1 MGWDR
6 IKLATTHRDTLWAR
20 PPPSLSSLYYLPRL
34 SFTMTMSTG
43 LKSLFFL
50 RYLSVFLALGLTA
63 ATSAAAIKGEVPLL
77 PL

>member
-1 MGWDR
+1 
-6 IKLATTHRDTLWAR
+6 
-20 PPPSLSSLYYLPRL
+20 
-34 SFTMTMSTG
+34 MTMSTG